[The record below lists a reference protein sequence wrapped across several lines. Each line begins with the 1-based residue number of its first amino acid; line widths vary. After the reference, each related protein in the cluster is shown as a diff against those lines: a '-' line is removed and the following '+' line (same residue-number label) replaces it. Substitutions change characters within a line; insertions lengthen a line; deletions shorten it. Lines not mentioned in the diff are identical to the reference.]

1 MCIKIHFSLCPRQHI
16 NVDIN
21 AVREAFLCTLVGGA
35 NGLSLEVLF
44 FLRDIN
50 ELAFILSGKD
60 VALSLRDVHFCL

>member
-1 MCIKIHFSLCPRQHI
+1 MYIKTHFHSVVMCRI